1 MADSKLSEL
10 GLATGAS
17 SSDLLYVVQSNV
29 SKKITASSLAV
40 TLAGLNISSQTV
52 TYSTSAGVRGSV
64 RYDANYIY
72 FCVDT
77 NSWIRANRNNSW

>member
-17 SSDLLYVVQSNV
+17 SSDLLYVVVGNV
-29 SKKITASSLAV
+29 SKKITVSSLAV
-40 TLAGLNISSQTV
+40 TLAGHNISSQTV
-52 TYSTSAGVRGSV
+52 TYSTSTGVKGSV

-72 FCVDT
+72 FCVNT
-77 NSWIRANRNNSW
+77 NSWIRAARNNSW